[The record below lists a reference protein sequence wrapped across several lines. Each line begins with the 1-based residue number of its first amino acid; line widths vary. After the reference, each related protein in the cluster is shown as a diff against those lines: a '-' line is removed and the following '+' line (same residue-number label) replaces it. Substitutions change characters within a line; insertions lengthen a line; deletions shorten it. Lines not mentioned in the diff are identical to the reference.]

1 MPATHDVITDQQ
13 IEQFDRAGAVNLTG
27 PLNPAQLS
35 ALAAL
40 FDRLMPAPPMD
51 QRKPYERQVL
61 ANDFLQPA
69 VVRLIADPF
78 FERVAQRVLRT
89 DRVVF
94 HSIFLNQAYAT
105 PQHAFDHWQHVDI
118 KYRLDDLDGTPRRM
132 LCSFM
137 VWLTDVTLD
146 RAPFMYRPGSHR
158 VIARRMQDDP
168 QYTDNPVR
176 LEDLGDLPLADVQP
190 LLVRAGDV
198 TVNTSALVH
207 GASVNTGKHDRKVI
221 FLHYHPADY
230 EVRANMNINEMRNAY
245 RRKLREQLPA
255 DRRHLVADA

>member
-1 MPATHDVITDQQ
+1 MPATQSVITDRQ
-13 IEQFDRAGAVNLTG
+13 IEQFDREGAVNITG
-27 PLNPAQLS
+27 PLDAAQVAVLGE
-35 ALAAL
+35 L
-40 FDRLMPAPPMD
+40 FDQLMPAPPMA

-61 ANDFLQPA
+61 ANDFLQQP
-69 VVRLIADPF
+69 VVDLIGHPF
-78 FERVAQRVLRT
+78 FESIAQRVLRT
-89 DRVVF
+89 GHVVF

-158 VIARRMQDDP
+158 AIARRMQSDP

-190 LLVRAGDV
+190 LLVSAGDV

-207 GASVNTGKHDRKVI
+207 GASVNTGEHDRKVI

-230 EVRANMNINEMRNAY
+230 EVRANMAINEQRNAY
-245 RRKLREQLPA
+245 RRRLRERLPD
-255 DRRHLVADA
+255 DRRRLVADA